1 MLKNMRLFAV
11 AGLVAAVVALAV
23 VAAPTETA
31 PLSADRG
38 TRADSDGYTQLAWG
52 GDFSTQ
58 RSGR

>member
-1 MLKNMRLFAV
+1 MLKNMRLLAV
-11 AGLVAAVVALAV
+11 AGLVAAVVALAAV
-23 VAAPTETA
+23 APTETA

-38 TRADSDGYTQLAWG
+38 TRVDSDGYTQLAWG

>member
-1 MLKNMRLFAV
+1 MLKNMRLLAV
-11 AGLVAAVVALAV
+11 AGLVAAVVALAAV
-23 VAAPTETA
+23 APTETA

-52 GDFSTQ
+52 GDVCTQ